1 MSEFK
6 PNFLNK
12 SIDRTLPT
20 ISISSVL
27 GMIQEPF
34 DQEAV
39 AEKTFNKY
47 NNDPT
52 SQYYQKSIKEICD
65 MWSAKGAESCKYGSL
80 LDDYIG
86 LNLNNQEIAHLI
98 LREVVVPIYY
108 YENKDFFLDQVMSSN
123 LTEMNNTLL
132 SFSRTVD
139 TSYLE
144 NLKYKIL

>member
-34 DQEAV
+34 DQEGV

-47 NNDPT
+47 N
-52 SQYYQKSIKEICD
+52 
-65 MWSAKGAESCKYGSL
+65 
-80 LDDYIG
+80 
-86 LNLNNQEIAHLI
+86 
-98 LREVVVPIYY
+98 R
-108 YENKDFFLDQVMSSN
+108 
-123 LTEMNNTLL
+123 
-132 SFSRTVD
+132 
-139 TSYLE
+139 
-144 NLKYKIL
+144 